1 MHGVRQEHTCYVPTL
16 CWALFQILRRQMNR
30 DKKDSVFM
38 ELTFLEHGKTLNKI
52 KCIVYCML
60 VHSLEIKIKVGEGI
74 EST

>member
-1 MHGVRQEHTCYVPTL
+1 
-16 CWALFQILRRQMNR
+16 MNR